1 MSKRW
6 MIPMIDFVFLSV
18 GGLLAMLTQMEVVSA
33 VPLDL
38 AAGEAEASME
48 VDEASRDVV
57 AITDGALTLNDA
69 PITIE
74 ELRGAITRRVVL
86 VRADREARVD
96 RLTAVL
102 TAVHGSGD
110 RDVRLQ
116 FRGAASPVGGGQ

>member
-38 AAGEAEASME
+38 ASGEAEASME

-57 AITDGALTLNDA
+57 AITDGALTLNDD

-116 FRGAASPVGGGQ
+116 FRGAPESGGGGR

>member
-6 MIPMIDFVFLSV
+6 MIPMIDFVFLSL

-38 AAGEAEASME
+38 ASGRAEASMQVE
-48 VDEASRDVV
+48 DVQRDVV
-57 AITDGALTLNDA
+57 AILEDGLTLNDR
-69 PITIE
+69 PIG
-74 ELRGAITRRVVL
+74 LDGLGSAISRPVVL
-86 VRADREARVD
+86 VRADREARVE

-116 FRGAASPVGGGQ
+116 FRGQQDGGGGTR